1 MFHTEKKSSSLS
13 NASSAKSPFPTH
25 KFKVP
30 GRQSIALISEH
41 SDPAAANRQ
50 DQISGQNVYVREVG
64 EALAKLGWQVD
75 MFTRKTHPD
84 DPSIVEHSPHCR
96 TIRLAAGP
104 QTFMLQDQLFPH
116 LPEFVQ
122 AFHKFQTKEG
132 ANYPLVHTH
141 GWMSGWIGLQ
151 LRQQSNIQL
160 VHTFQ
165 SLGAIEY
172 PSTVRHPAIAQTR
185 LATEQHLLE
194 KVDCVVATSPEE
206 ELQLRSLISKKGY
219 VEVIPCGADL
229 ETFHIM
235 PRVEAR
241 NQLGFALTD
250 QIVLYVGRF
259 DASKGIET
267 LIQAFARVKQGIEQ
281 QASIGGVNFQLNGA
295 TGKAKSFDPANLRL
309 VLVGG
314 DAPEHADSQEQQR
327 LEQLVRELGLTEQTL
342 FAGRVGHDLL
352 PLYYTAA
359 DVCVIPSQYE
369 PFGLVAI
376 EAMACGTP
384 VVASD
389 VGGLKFTVVP
399 EETGLLVPPGQI
411 AAFTGA
417 IDRVLTDEVWAR
429 RLRRQASNRVQQN
442 FSWTGVAVKLSDL
455 YRRLL
460 AQSIAHEFFQ
470 NQPPR
475 LDQEQDLNLLS
486 SARLGA

>member
-1 MFHTEKKSSSLS
+1 MFHSEKKSSLS

-25 KFKVP
+25 QFKVP

-84 DPSIVEHSPHCR
+84 DPSVVEHSPHCR

-104 QTFMLQDQLFPH
+104 QSFMPQEQLFSH

-151 LRQQSNIQL
+151 LRQHSNIQL

-172 PSTVRHPAIAQTR
+172 PSTGRHPAIAQTR
-185 LATEQHLLE
+185 LITEQHLLE

-206 ELQLRSLISKKGY
+206 ELQLRSMVSRQGC
-219 VEVIPCGADL
+219 VEVIPCGTDL

-241 NQLGFALTD
+241 NQLGFSLTD

-259 DASKGIET
+259 DVSKGIET
-267 LIQAFARVKQGIEQ
+267 LVRACAQVKELHSSDLPCNSAAGQ
-281 QASIGGVNFQLNGA
+281 SN
-295 TGKAKSFDPANLRL
+295 SFDPKHLRL

-314 DAPEHADSQEQQR
+314 NDPEYADNYERQR
-327 LEQLVRELGLTEQTL
+327 IEQLVRELGLAEHAVFVGQ
-342 FAGRVGHDLL
+342 VGHDVL

-384 VVASD
+384 VVASE

-399 EETGLLVPPGQI
+399 EETGLLVPPGQVE
-411 AAFTGA
+411 AFAGA
-417 IDRVLTDEVWAR
+417 INRVLTDEVWAR
-429 RLRRQASNRVQQN
+429 RLRRQASHRVQQN

-470 NQPPR
+470 NQPPL
-475 LDQEQDLNLLS
+475 LDKALDLSALS